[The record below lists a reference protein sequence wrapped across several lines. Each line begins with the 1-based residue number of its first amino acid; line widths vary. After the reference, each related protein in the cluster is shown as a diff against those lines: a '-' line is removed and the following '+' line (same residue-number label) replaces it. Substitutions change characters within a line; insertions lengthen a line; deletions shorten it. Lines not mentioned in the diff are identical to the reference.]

1 MIEQI
6 CMRRIE
12 AKGWTVTLQPGLTG
26 GIVSIAN
33 RGQEWQ
39 KAAGDDSDKTLVEL
53 YGVIFGWDVPLPER
67 ERISRVCPLL
77 DGSLDQGRLF

>member
-1 MIEQI
+1 MIGQI
-6 CMRRIE
+6 CLKRIE

-26 GIVSIAN
+26 GIVAIADKG
-33 RGQEWQ
+33 REWH
-39 KAAGDDSDKTLVEL
+39 KATGDDSDRALVEL
-53 YGVIFGWDVPLPER
+53 YGVIFAWDVPLPER